1 MTNVTQAHED
11 FVQTRLDGVD
21 TTSDPQYALLPPG
34 EAMYSPDPIDVAKKP
49 IESTWDKIKTIVI
62 IVASSVGGVIVLG
75 LLLFILSCTGLFSSC
90 CGGRRRNMGF
100 KGQETRRVYQ
110 PLNYPAPDMHAPH
123 YGQHGTITH
132 GTV

>member
-1 MTNVTQAHED
+1 VTNVTQAHED

-21 TTSDPQYALLPPG
+21 TTGDPQYALLPPG
-34 EAMYSPDPIDVAKKP
+34 EAMFSPDPIDVAKEP
-49 IESTWDKIKTIVI
+49 VESTWDKIKTIVI
-62 IVASSVGGVIVLG
+62 IVASIVGGVIVLG
-75 LLLFILSCTGLFSSC
+75 LLLFILSRC

-110 PLNYPAPDMHAPH
+110 RLNYPAPDMHAPH